1 MGIPIVDL
9 GATTSFASSYPILT
23 GIVILALVLLAYC
36 LFWAIRK
43 YPKHLGKIQ
52 FTLFAAFVAVAIWV
66 NWGMF
71 KTEPS
76 IQSKIEAAVQQVEQV
91 SENGIE
97 MAMLNDNPT
106 PRPGD
111 RIAFQEIQ
119 GEQCRYYG
127 IVNPEGV
134 VAINRKTCAD
144 NFQALISLVVALD
157 KGPIGADSQKHYK
170 AYPLPAMRPQ
180 RAPNE
185 N

>member
-1 MGIPIVDL
+1 MIPVVDL

-23 GIVILALVLLAYC
+23 GVVILALMLLAYC

-52 FTLFAAFVAVAIWV
+52 FTLFAAFVAVAILV

-76 IQSKIEAAVQQVEQV
+76 IQSQIEAAVQQVEQV

-97 MAMLNDNPT
+97 MAMLNGNPT

-127 IVNPEGV
+127 IVQPAGH
-134 VAINRKTCAD
+134 VAVNRRTCAD
-144 NFQALISLVVALD
+144 NTQTLISLDIPLD
-157 KGPIGADSQKHYK
+157 KGVAGASGLKHYR
-170 AYPLPAMRPQ
+170 AYLPGHVTVRNT
-180 RAPNE
+180 NE